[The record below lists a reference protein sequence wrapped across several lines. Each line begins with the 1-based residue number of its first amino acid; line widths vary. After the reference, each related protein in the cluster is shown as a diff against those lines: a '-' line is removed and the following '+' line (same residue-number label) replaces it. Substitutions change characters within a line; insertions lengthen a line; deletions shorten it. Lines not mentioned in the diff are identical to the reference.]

1 MSLQQYRKLTGILSV
16 IAGIVIFGIALLQ
29 PNFRTVLWGLFAI
42 SLGLFSWFKN

>member
-16 IAGIVIFGIALLQ
+16 IVGVVILGIALLQ

-42 SLGLFSWFKN
+42 SLGLFGWFKN